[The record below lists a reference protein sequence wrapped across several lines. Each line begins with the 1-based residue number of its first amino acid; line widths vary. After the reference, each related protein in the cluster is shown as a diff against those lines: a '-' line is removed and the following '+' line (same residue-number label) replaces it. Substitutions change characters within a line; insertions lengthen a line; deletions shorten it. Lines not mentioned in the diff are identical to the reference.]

1 MTKKK
6 EDAQLTEQ
14 PHVLITSR
22 LAGFGLVFM
31 AHRLLHHSTVGS
43 RLIKMKEGSALTEL
57 LSSSDSDSPDSP
69 GFSFLV

>member
-6 EDAQLTEQ
+6 EDAELTEQ

-22 LAGFGLVFM
+22 LAGFGLVCM

-43 RLIKMKEGSALTEL
+43 RVTKMREGSGFTEL
-57 LSSSDSDSPDSP
+57 FSSSDTDSPDSP